1 MLTRPVHT
9 ILFLLAAILTINAQ
23 TTREAMLADPL
34 KCAGVYA
41 PYPDTVWQLTPVPDG
56 YEPFYVSH
64 YGRHGSRYLINETD
78 YTNVFNALGKAREAG
93 ALTPRGLEVYD
104 IVAAATEE
112 ARGRAGELS
121 PLGYRQHHDIAS
133 RLLDE
138 CAPAFSDG
146 ADVTATSTVRMRCAY
161 SMFSFVS
168 RLKEFNPGLDIPLE
182 SGSRHMYYMSY
193 NNPAA
198 QAFNDAGAAWQSTL
212 RDFKQSQTRPD
223 RLMAALFT
231 DPDKAADYIA
241 PADLMWGLYWI
252 AIDLPNMECDASLFD
267 IFTPDELFDLWQ
279 VFNYEFYTRNSC
291 NPINN
296 GVFLESAKSLLANI
310 IDNADAY
317 IADGRHG
324 ATLRFGHDS
333 TLIPLAGLL
342 GFATASGR
350 ESDPAR
356 LYHTYA
362 DYRVSPMASNIQIR
376 FYRNADGDILVK
388 FLLNESE
395 TALGDTPTDNYPYY
409 KWSDARATL
418 LNILNTP
425 VKL

>member
-1 MLTRPVHT
+1 MAV
-9 ILFLLAAILTINAQ
+9 NGQ

-34 KCAGVYA
+34 KCAGVYT
-41 PYPDTVWQLTPVPDG
+41 PYPDSVWQLTPVPDG

-78 YTNVFNALGKAREAG
+78 YTNVFNALDKARKAG
-93 ALTPRGLEVYD
+93 ALTTRGLEVYD

-121 PLGYRQHHDIAS
+121 PLGYLQHRDIAS

-138 CAPAFSDG
+138 CAPAFDG
-146 ADVTATSTVRMRCAY
+146 NADVTATSTVRMRCAH
-161 SMFSFVS
+161 SMFSFVE
-168 RLKEFNPGLDIPLE
+168 RLKEQFPTLNIPLE
-182 SGSRHMYYMSY
+182 SGSRNMHYMSY
-193 NNPAA
+193 NNPEA
-198 QAFNDAGAAWQSTL
+198 QAFNDADASWQSTL
-212 RDFKQSQTRPD
+212 RDFKKSQTHPD
-223 RLMAALFT
+223 RLMGELFIK
-231 DPDKAADYIA
+231 PGNAGKFIA
-241 PADLMWGLYWI
+241 PSDLMWGLYWI

-267 IFTPDELFDLWQ
+267 IFTPQELFDLWQ

-296 GVFLESAKSLLANI
+296 GVFLESTKSLLANI
-310 IDNADAY
+310 LDNADKY
-317 IADGRHG
+317 IAEGKHG

-333 TLIPLAGLL
+333 TLIPFAGLL

-350 ESDPAR
+350 ESDPAK
-356 LYHTYA
+356 LYQTYA
-362 DYRVSPMASNIQIR
+362 DYRVSPMASNIQMR
-376 FYRNADGDILVK
+376 FYRNADGDVIVK

-395 TALGDTPTDNYPYY
+395 TALADTPTDNYPYY

-418 LNILNTP
+418 QNILNNP

>member
-1 MLTRPVHT
+1 MTATLTS
-9 ILFLLAAILTINAQ
+9 LGQ
-23 TTREAMLADPL
+23 TTRETMLADPI

-41 PYPDTVWQLTPVPDG
+41 PYPDTLWQLTPVPDG
-56 YEPFYVSH
+56 YEAFYVSH

-78 YTNVFNALGKAREAG
+78 YTNVYNALDRARQAG
-93 ALTPRGLEVYD
+93 QLTPRGLEVYD
-104 IVAAATEE
+104 IVAAATDE

-121 PLGYRQHHDIAS
+121 PLGYRQHRAIAS

-146 ADVTATSTVRMRCAY
+146 ADVTATSTVRMRCAH
-161 SMFSFVS
+161 SMFSFVE

-182 SGSRHMYYMSY
+182 SGERHMYYMSY

-198 QAFNDAGAAWQSTL
+198 QAFNDAGASWQSTL

-223 RLMAALFT
+223 RLMSELFVDPSKAT
-231 DPDKAADYIA
+231 DFMSPS
-241 PADLMWGLYWI
+241 DLMWGLYWI
-252 AIDLPNMECDASLFD
+252 AIDLPNMECDSNMLD

-291 NPINN
+291 NPINE

-310 IDNADAY
+310 IDNADTA
-317 IADGRHG
+317 IAQVRHG

-350 ESDPAR
+350 ETDPSR
-356 LYHTYA
+356 LYLTYA
-362 DYRVSPMASNIQIR
+362 DYRVSPMASNIQMR
-376 FYRNADGDILVK
+376 LYRRPSDGDIIVK

-395 TALGDTPTDNYPYY
+395 IALGDTPTDNYPYY
-409 KWSDARATL
+409 KWSDVRTTL
-418 LNILNTP
+418 QNILNTP